1 MCPRSG
7 EGSRAQDFQVSEI
20 TMCDCV
26 STILWTRVIT
36 HLSKPMEDAAPRVN
50 PKLNSGLGVM
60 MGSQCQFIDCNTC
73 IALVWDADS
82 GGGHVCGDRSYMVT
96 AHTFC
101 SALLYT

>member
-60 MGSQCQFIDCNTC
+60 MGSQCQFIDCNRCTLPVGVLTGRLSL
-73 IALVWDADS
+73 AESGQGAD
-82 GGGHVCGDRSYMVT
+82 GKPPY
-96 AHTFC
+96 
-101 SALLYT
+101 LLLNFG